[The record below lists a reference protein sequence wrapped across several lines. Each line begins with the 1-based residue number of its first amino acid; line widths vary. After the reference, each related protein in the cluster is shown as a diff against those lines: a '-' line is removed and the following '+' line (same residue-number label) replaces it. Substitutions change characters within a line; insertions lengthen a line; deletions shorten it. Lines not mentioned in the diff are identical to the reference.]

1 MSKRS
6 KKYLWAG
13 SALFIVANMYSVREL
28 LAVEFLFGL
37 FVGALLL
44 VGFVFYLA
52 QQAGEVSLSWA
63 KPVVR
68 TLAQTVRG
76 SAFDSQNS
84 AETIP

>member
-1 MSKRS
+1 
-6 KKYLWAG
+6 
-13 SALFIVANMYSVREL
+13 MYSVREL

-37 FVGALLL
+37 FIGALLL

-76 SAFDSQNS
+76 SGFGSQNS
-84 AETIP
+84 VETIP